1 VPPSPADTSRA
12 RALGL
17 LAFGIIVLAAFVGI
31 GAKHGPY
38 ALDVGYASG
47 LGPRTVTFYA
57 LYFFLGTAG
66 TVAIAAALTR
76 LQSGW
81 SDGIAHAWRA
91 GPDAAWIVV
100 LAVLAALVPLA
111 IRAWVTHGA
120 PVVDDES
127 AYQYSAELLARGR
140 LVGDS
145 PPPAIKLAFDRSFM
159 INDGRYYSQYFLGW
173 PALMSPA
180 VLAGAPGVANAIYS
194 ALALPA
200 IFLVVRRL
208 TGSSPT
214 ARLAGLLYVTSPL
227 LAVGAATQM
236 AHTTCFAALAWLTW
250 AALRTADDDA
260 PWWSH
265 ALVGA
270 TFAIAFWIRPTS
282 AVGIGAPLVV
292 YWAYHALRRPRGRWG
307 ALAACA
313 VPAVVLGA
321 AFLAVNV
328 AQNGSPARTAYTAA
342 VDYARA
348 NGWRFTHWNP
358 ANAGLETAWWGWSHA
373 FGNAGLAAVRM
384 NAALLGWPCSLVLV
398 PFAWG
403 ARGTRVLWASVIWY
417 LAFHLLVKNV
427 GVDVFG
433 PVHYFELAVPLLVL
447 TAVGIPRAADAIGN
461 VGAAVSAR
469 APWRAC
475 APIAVAV
482 FVIASLVFYAPR
494 QLGLLRDTTA
504 DVEAMLRAPDT
515 LPGRVVVF
523 TRHPLLSPK
532 CVDTPTWTHW
542 RPNNDPDL
550 ANRVLWANHITAE
563 KDREVLSHFPGRTG
577 WILERELATECV
589 LSLVPLA
596 DPAADAIAPGSIGG
610 TQKIDDTGSR

>member
-1 VPPSPADTSRA
+1 
-12 RALGL
+12 
-17 LAFGIIVLAAFVGI
+17 
-31 GAKHGPY
+31 
-38 ALDVGYASG
+38 
-47 LGPRTVTFYA
+47 
-57 LYFFLGTAG
+57 
-66 TVAIAAALTR
+66 
-76 LQSGW
+76 
-81 SDGIAHAWRA
+81 
-91 GPDAAWIVV
+91 
-100 LAVLAALVPLA
+100 
-111 IRAWVTHGA
+111 
-120 PVVDDES
+120 
-127 AYQYSAELLARGR
+127 
-140 LVGDS
+140 
-145 PPPAIKLAFDRSFM
+145 
-159 INDGRYYSQYFLGW
+159 
-173 PALMSPA
+173 
-180 VLAGAPGVANAIYS
+180 
-194 ALALPA
+194 
-200 IFLVVRRL
+200 
-208 TGSSPT
+208 
-214 ARLAGLLYVTSPL
+214 
-227 LAVGAATQM
+227 
-236 AHTTCFAALAWLTW
+236 
-250 AALRTADDDA
+250 
-260 PWWSH
+260 
-265 ALVGA
+265 
-270 TFAIAFWIRPTS
+270 
-282 AVGIGAPLVV
+282 
-292 YWAYHALRRPRGRWG
+292 
-307 ALAACA
+307 
-313 VPAVVLGA
+313 
-321 AFLAVNV
+321 
-328 AQNGSPARTAYTAA
+328 
-342 VDYARA
+342 
-348 NGWRFTHWNP
+348 
-358 ANAGLETAWWGWSHA
+358 
-373 FGNAGLAAVRM
+373 M